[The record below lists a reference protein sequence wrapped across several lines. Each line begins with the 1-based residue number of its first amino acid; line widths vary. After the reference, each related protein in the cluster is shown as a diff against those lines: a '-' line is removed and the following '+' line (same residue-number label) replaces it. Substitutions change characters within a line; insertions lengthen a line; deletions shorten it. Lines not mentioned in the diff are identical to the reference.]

1 MFSGESKSLIR
12 SGFIGVNGC
21 PADSFSFGMR
31 RNGEREM
38 EYETSVSRSFK
49 TPLENLMA
57 TQLVLVDI
65 PNGLPEGGDCDRE
78 TRKGPARGAGQVSS
92 RGRRYVP
99 LDKWPRRP
107 EIEQPPMRSKGLCW
121 FVGTTRLRR
130 SLRSIPRS
138 ASGLWTAMSPCVS
151 VRKARNDGRMPPG
164 SWESGSASRR
174 HI

>member
-1 MFSGESKSLIR
+1 MFSGEGNDLVR
-12 SGFIGVNGC
+12 RDFVGVNGC
-21 PADSFSFGMR
+21 PADWFSFWMR
-31 RNGEREM
+31 CSGEREM
-38 EYETSVSRSFK
+38 KYEPSVSRSFK

-99 LDKWPRRP
+99 LDRWPRRL
-107 EIEQPPMRSKGLCW
+107 EIEQPPMRSKGLCRL
-121 FVGTTRLRR
+121 VGTTRLRR

-151 VRKARNDGRMPPG
+151 VRKARNDGRIPPG
-164 SWESGSASRR
+164 SWESGSAGRR
-174 HI
+174 DI